1 MPPSSPAR
9 RIGGDAKRFTA
20 IALGAS
26 ECIAEKG
33 AKFPSR
39 LPKLWCLATPVELQ
53 ADCLAAVWGHRAQGK
68 RDLLDPGD
76 VDQAL
81 QMAPE
86 QRKRW
91 AKSRPAIQC
100 RRTRYKAPA
109 VT

>member
-1 MPPSSPAR
+1 MKM
-9 RIGGDAKRFTA
+9 AKRRRDPA
-20 IALGAS
+20 ICQQLS
-26 ECIAEKG
+26 ELS
-33 AKFPSR
+33 SR

-68 RDLLDPGD
+68 RELLDPGD

-100 RRTRYKAPA
+100 RRTRYKAVGA
-109 VT
+109 